1 MGRTG
6 FATLP
11 LHGGRCPPWL
21 FDLMKNLAGS
31 ITEAIV
37 IEFGP
42 VEFLRRLADPFWFQS
57 LGCIL
62 GFDWHS
68 SGLTTTTTA
77 ALKEGI
83 AGREGDL
90 GIFIAGGK
98 GRTSLKTPVEIQ
110 ELCDKYGL
118 CADLEDL
125 KRVSRL
131 VAKVDNS
138 AVQDGY
144 NLYHHVLAFTK
155 DGSWS
160 VVQQG
165 MNEST
170 SWARRYHWFSAPGE
184 PVDFVCDP
192 HAAVC
197 CDHTSVVLNMVAKES
212 AGCRNSCVEAARLG
226 PDFVVKE
233 LQLLKKGEGQD
244 YGVSNLPDLPDLT
257 LPRAHGIPDT
267 QRIYKTLGQLKERD
281 PHDFLQLL
289 DTSGVGPATIRA
301 LALVSEVC
309 FLTPASRRDP
319 AVYSFAHGGKDG
331 HPYPVNRTL
340 YETSI
345 SVLERAISDA
355 NIGRRE
361 KLDALKRLGGILD
374 NVPAARGTPELTSK

>member
-1 MGRTG
+1 MRT
-6 FATLP
+6 
-11 LHGGRCPPWL
+11 
-21 FDLMKNLAGS
+21 LAGS
-31 ITEAIV
+31 IVEAIV

-42 VEFLRRLADPFWFQS
+42 VELLRRLADPFWFQS

-90 GIFIAGGK
+90 GVFIAGGK

-110 ELCDKYGL
+110 ELGDKYGL
-118 CADLEDL
+118 YTELEDL

-138 AVQDGY
+138 ALQDGY
-144 NLYHHVLAFTK
+144 NLYHHVMVFTR

-160 VVQQG
+160 VIQQG
-165 MNEST
+165 MNETT
-170 SWARRYHWFSAPGE
+170 SWARRYHWICTPQE
-184 PVDFVCDP
+184 PVDFVCEP
-192 HAAVC
+192 HSAVC
-197 CDHTSVVLNMVAKES
+197 CDHTSTVLNMVAKES
-212 AGCRNSCVEAARLG
+212 AGCRESCVEVARLG

-233 LQLLKKGEGQD
+233 LCVLKESEERNR
-244 YGVSNLPDLPDLT
+244 GVFSLPDLPDLA
-257 LPRAHGIPDT
+257 LPRAHAIPES
-267 QRIYKTLGQLKERD
+267 QRIYKALAQLKDKD
-281 PHDFLQLL
+281 PHDFLQVL
-289 DTSGVGPATIRA
+289 DTSGVGPATLRA
-301 LALVSEVC
+301 LALVSEIC

-319 AVYSFAHGGKDG
+319 ALYSFAHGGKDG

-345 SVLERAISDA
+345 SVLERAISEA

-361 KLDALKRLGGILD
+361 KLNALRRLGAILD
-374 NVPAARGTPELTSK
+374 KAPGVQGTRQSMSKQ